1 MVRNMGH
8 NERESSAGNGIS
20 AWTIG
25 SYIGAGIAA
34 IVAIT
39 VIGGSWYTIG
49 QFERGVLTRN
59 GAFVKV
65 VQPGLG
71 FKWPWFE
78 EIHRIDMRTE
88 TKQWKNMEAY
98 SNDQQPAHML
108 VSVTFDMN
116 EGKIPELYSRFQTR
130 DNAET
135 TVIGPAVPKL
145 TKIVFGQYT
154 AQRAIQK
161 RALLNSEVEDA
172 IEKDLKESVFHIRSV
187 QIEDISFGRE
197 YLLAIDARMKAE
209 VEVSKQLQELE
220 KEKVLAD
227 IKRANA
233 QGEADRI
240 EKIAAGQ
247 ANAIRLTGN
256 AEAEAIK
263 AKGDALSKNPRYI
276 EMVQA
281 DRWNGQLPHTMIPN
295 GAVPMITLQKQ

>member
-1 MVRNMGH
+1 MEYNRGQHDKSVNPF
-8 NERESSAGNGIS
+8 SP
-20 AWTIG
+20 WTIG
-25 SYIGAGIAA
+25 SYIGGFIAF

-49 QFERGVLTRN
+49 QYERGVLTRN
-59 GAFVKV
+59 GAFVRV
-65 VQPGLG
+65 VLPGLG

-108 VSVTFDMN
+108 VSVTFDLN
-116 EGKIPELYSRFQTR
+116 ENKIPELYSRFQTR

-145 TKIVFGQYT
+145 TKIVFGQYS

-161 RALLNSEVEDA
+161 RAQLNTDVEDA
-172 IEKDLKESVFHIRSV
+172 IERDLKDSVFHIRSV
-187 QIEDISFGRE
+187 QVEDISFGKE
-197 YLLAIDARMKAE
+197 YLLAIELRMKAE

-227 IKRANA
+227 IKRTNA

-263 AKGDALSKNPRYI
+263 AKGDALSKNPKYI

-281 DRWNGQLPHTMIPN
+281 ERWNGALPSTMLPN
-295 GAVPMITLQKQ
+295 GAVPMLSLPKQ